1 MSDPLATY
9 LQDHLA
15 GSSFAIE
22 LLESLRDRFHDQ
34 PLGTLAEALL
44 ADVRDDQQVLLRMI
58 DRVGKGG
65 LDLKSAAGWIAE
77 KLSRLKLQDDDGAGL
92 GTFEA
97 LETLALGILG
107 KASLW
112 HALAVIREQ
121 DARVAGEDF
130 SQLAARAE
138 AQHDRV
144 EAHRLQLARKIFEP
158 VV

>member
-1 MSDPLATY
+1 
-9 LQDHLA
+9 
-15 GSSFAIE
+15 
-22 LLESLRDRFHDQ
+22 
-34 PLGTLAEALL
+34 
-44 ADVRDDQQVLLRMI
+44 MI
-58 DRVGKGG
+58 DRVSKGG
-65 LDLKSAAGWIAE
+65 SDLKSAAGWIAE

-130 SQLAARAE
+130 SRLAARAE

-158 VV
+158 VA